1 MYAKESLVSSI
12 YYQAANRVR
21 RVLVA
26 VLGGFVL
33 ATTIFTIAPKA
44 ALAEEGVTRIHILSF
59 LNAGDAIVVE
69 SNGRFG
75 LVDSGESNDY
85 PDGSDPRYP
94 YRPGT
99 TIGCGV
105 EDEVLSY
112 LDFLGVTEDN
122 FDFYIGTHP
131 HSDHIGTAGI
141 IIRKYKPSKVYT
153 PRYSDS
159 YMTSSWGLWDNQY
172 VYDNLVSAAEEVGAD
187 LYLDFDENAPDDPA
201 PGSNVCRPAFD
212 FGCSHIELVNTDSS
226 YETEGTSDANH
237 ISLGVKVT
245 SNGKVAYL
253 AEDICNTDGDED
265 RLAQTLGHVDFM
277 KLGHHGVNEAN
288 TYGYVMALS
297 PDVVYQTGGY
307 EWLWDQPLK
316 AIQDLDCLFYNSE
329 ELDGEGIPAF
339 VVKLGQDGIKTNV
352 VPAGLSIVHNHY
364 TGCYEAFSGN
374 RAAGNLKGWHQV
386 KDGFAY
392 FDGGPQSTRN
402 SWVCRDGAYSY
413 VGDNALRVTG
423 WQRIDGIWYHFTDD
437 GIMQTGW
444 SFIDGSWY
452 WFDKAGTMAS
462 GLVSID
468 GRYSSF
474 AESGAWLGYVNSSSG
489 WNLVNGSWYYVNNGR
504 IVTGWLKL
512 GGAWYWFDPD
522 GKMAVGW
529 RSIGGA
535 WYYLDS
541 SGVMVTGWS
550 YINGCW
556 YWFNSSGVMT
566 TGWRVIGSNWYYFS
580 DSGAMQTGWLL
591 DGNSWYWLDASGAM
605 KTGWVSLGGD
615 WYLFNSSAGWMETGW
630 QMIDGSW
637 YYLDSLNG
645 VMKTGWLLDGN
656 DWYYLAEDGVMQRS
670 RWIGNYYVLDDGVMA
685 RGQWVGSYYVDDE
698 GTWAA

>member
-1 MYAKESLVSSI
+1 MSSI

-26 VLGGFVL
+26 VLDGFVL
-33 ATTIFTIAPKA
+33 ATTIFTIGPKA

-75 LVDSGESNDY
+75 MVDSGESNDY

-131 HSDHIGTAGI
+131 HSDNIGTAGM

-201 PGSNVCRPAFD
+201 PGSNVCRPEFD

-253 AEDICNTDGDED
+253 AGDICNTDGDED

-339 VVKLGQDGIKTNV
+339 VVKLGQEGIKTNV

-402 SWVCRDGAYSY
+402 SWVYRDGAYSY

-452 WFDKAGTMAS
+452 WF
-462 GLVSID
+462 
-468 GRYSSF
+468 
-474 AESGAWLGYVNSSSG
+474 
-489 WNLVNGSWYYVNNGR
+489 
-504 IVTGWLKL
+504 
-512 GGAWYWFDPD
+512 
-522 GKMAVGW
+522 
-529 RSIGGA
+529 
-535 WYYLDS
+535 
-541 SGVMVTGWS
+541 
-550 YINGCW
+550 
-556 YWFNSSGVMT
+556 
-566 TGWRVIGSNWYYFS
+566 
-580 DSGAMQTGWLL
+580 
-591 DGNSWYWLDASGAM
+591 DASGAM

-656 DWYYLAEDGVMQRS
+656 DWYYLAENGVMQRS

>member
-1 MYAKESLVSSI
+1 MSSI

-33 ATTIFTIAPKA
+33 ATTIFTIGPKA

-75 LVDSGESNDY
+75 MVDSGESNDY

-212 FGCSHIELVNTDSS
+212 FGCSHIELVNTDTS

-339 VVKLGQDGIKTNV
+339 VVKPGQEGIKTNV

-452 WFDKAGTMAS
+452 WFD
-462 GLVSID
+462 
-468 GRYSSF
+468 
-474 AESGAWLGYVNSSSG
+474 
-489 WNLVNGSWYYVNNGR
+489 
-504 IVTGWLKL
+504 
-512 GGAWYWFDPD
+512 
-522 GKMAVGW
+522 
-529 RSIGGA
+529 
-535 WYYLDS
+535 
-541 SGVMVTGWS
+541 
-550 YINGCW
+550 
-556 YWFNSSGVMT
+556 
-566 TGWRVIGSNWYYFS
+566 
-580 DSGAMQTGWLL
+580 
-591 DGNSWYWLDASGAM
+591 ASGAM

-656 DWYYLAEDGVMQRS
+656 DWYYLAENGVMQRS

>member
-1 MYAKESLVSSI
+1 MSSI

-33 ATTIFTIAPKA
+33 ATTIFTIGPKA

-69 SNGRFG
+69 SSGRFG
-75 LVDSGESNDY
+75 MVDSGESNDY

-131 HSDHIGTAGI
+131 HSDNIGTAGM

-201 PGSNVCRPAFD
+201 PGSNVCRPEFD

-253 AEDICNTDGDED
+253 AGDICNTDGDED

-339 VVKLGQDGIKTNV
+339 VVKLGQEGIKTNV

-452 WFDKAGTMAS
+452 WFD
-462 GLVSID
+462 
-468 GRYSSF
+468 
-474 AESGAWLGYVNSSSG
+474 
-489 WNLVNGSWYYVNNGR
+489 
-504 IVTGWLKL
+504 
-512 GGAWYWFDPD
+512 
-522 GKMAVGW
+522 
-529 RSIGGA
+529 
-535 WYYLDS
+535 
-541 SGVMVTGWS
+541 
-550 YINGCW
+550 
-556 YWFNSSGVMT
+556 
-566 TGWRVIGSNWYYFS
+566 
-580 DSGAMQTGWLL
+580 
-591 DGNSWYWLDASGAM
+591 ASGAM

-630 QMIDGSW
+630 QMIDGS
-637 YYLDSLNG
+637 
-645 VMKTGWLLDGN
+645 
-656 DWYYLAEDGVMQRS
+656 
-670 RWIGNYYVLDDGVMA
+670 
-685 RGQWVGSYYVDDE
+685 
-698 GTWAA
+698 

>member
-1 MYAKESLVSSI
+1 MSSI

-33 ATTIFTIAPKA
+33 ATTIFTIGPKA

-69 SNGRFG
+69 SSGRFG
-75 LVDSGESNDY
+75 MVDSGESNDY

-131 HSDHIGTAGI
+131 HSDNIGTAGM

-201 PGSNVCRPAFD
+201 PGSNVCRPEFD

-253 AEDICNTDGDED
+253 AGDICNTDGDED

-339 VVKLGQDGIKTNV
+339 VVKLGQEGIKTNV

-452 WFDKAGTMAS
+452 WFD
-462 GLVSID
+462 
-468 GRYSSF
+468 
-474 AESGAWLGYVNSSSG
+474 
-489 WNLVNGSWYYVNNGR
+489 
-504 IVTGWLKL
+504 
-512 GGAWYWFDPD
+512 
-522 GKMAVGW
+522 
-529 RSIGGA
+529 
-535 WYYLDS
+535 
-541 SGVMVTGWS
+541 
-550 YINGCW
+550 
-556 YWFNSSGVMT
+556 
-566 TGWRVIGSNWYYFS
+566 
-580 DSGAMQTGWLL
+580 
-591 DGNSWYWLDASGAM
+591 ASGAM

-656 DWYYLAEDGVMQRS
+656 DWYYLAENGVMQRS